1 MTHRSLHLC
10 AILGT
15 TGIALMLCV
24 LAAAGSAAWDAARR
38 GDLPV
43 LHLGSAER

>member
-1 MTHRSLHLC
+1 MSQRALVLC

-15 TGIALMLCV
+15 TGIALMLCM

-38 GDLPV
+38 GALPV
-43 LHLGSAER
+43 LHLGSTGR